1 MRYDRTRFAL
11 AAVAAVLSLAA
22 CTESLALKDNL
33 EAKVEYAAA
42 TYTLTL
48 VSGNSSGGTVNLD
61 AQKVHNEER
70 LQIAAT
76 PKSGWL
82 FSNWTVSPAG
92 SATVADPNSESTT
105 AYVVGTDATIQA
117 NFTAPKTRTWSAI
130 ASSSSGQRLYAT
142 ENQGKIYASSNYG
155 STWSLLGGSPLSTW
169 VSIACDVTGRYL
181 VAAGNQSGAICTSS
195 DYGASWTARAAGLP
209 ASNSNWDWS
218 DVASDGTGRYLVAA
232 NNYGTVY
239 TSADFGATWTE
250 RGTGNGLPSMS
261 EPWSSVASDSS
272 GSILSAAISGGN
284 VYYSTN
290 GGALWSAMTGLAAHS
305 DNIYL
310 SENDDGSRFQVAL
323 ANSNIMATDTHTLG
337 WYTSSNTPGWVAIDS
352 DGTGEHII
360 AATYQGAIWT
370 SNNFGGAYTSHSGAS
385 VGLPGSGTTEAS
397 WSGVCSDGTGT
408 RLAACASNS
417 HIYVSSNQGADWSLG
432 L

>member
-1 MRYDRTRFAL
+1 
-11 AAVAAVLSLAA
+11 
-22 CTESLALKDNL
+22 
-33 EAKVEYAAA
+33 
-42 TYTLTL
+42 
-48 VSGNSSGGTVNLD
+48 
-61 AQKVHNEER
+61 
-70 LQIAAT
+70 
-76 PKSGWL
+76 
-82 FSNWTVSPAG
+82 
-92 SATVADPNSESTT
+92 
-105 AYVVGTDATIQA
+105 
-117 NFTAPKTRTWSAI
+117 
-130 ASSSSGQRLYAT
+130 
-142 ENQGKIYASSNYG
+142 
-155 STWSLLGGSPLSTW
+155 
-169 VSIACDVTGRYL
+169 
-181 VAAGNQSGAICTSS
+181 
-195 DYGASWTARAAGLP
+195 
-209 ASNSNWDWS
+209 
-218 DVASDGTGRYLVAA
+218 
-232 NNYGTVY
+232 
-239 TSADFGATWTE
+239 
-250 RGTGNGLPSMS
+250 MS